1 MKSSFVFFAVL
12 FAAAPAARAQSSA
25 LSDSL
30 QQMERASWVAWQN
43 HDGKF
48 FQQFLSDDHVDLG
61 AWGEANKAAVV
72 QYVASGACKV
82 SSYAVD
88 KFKTTQ
94 LAPNVI
100 LLTYHAA
107 QNSTCNGGK
116 VPSPVWVSSLFVNHG
131 GRWLNAT
138 NQQTPDLSG
147 S

>member
-1 MKSSFVFFAVL
+1 MRSSVVL
-12 FAAAPAARAQSSA
+12 FATLVVAASNAHAQSQTLA
-25 LSDSL
+25 DSL

-72 QYVASGACKV
+72 QYVSSGACKV

-88 KFKTTQ
+88 KFKATQ
-94 LAPNVI
+94 LAPNAI

-116 VPSPVWVSSLFVNHG
+116 VPSPVWVSSLFVNHD

-147 S
+147 P